1 MTSSFK
7 FSLFYCN
14 LLSFLILLNVTFF
27 VNISLLVQA
36 ATLNFRRNNKTRRK
50 ELSNMFFELFWDFK
64 SNFRWDSFVKG
75 IFQGTFLLILGI
87 LKYYDIPTLELFF
100 QIASTLIG

>member
-1 MTSSFK
+1 
-7 FSLFYCN
+7 
-14 LLSFLILLNVTFF
+14 
-27 VNISLLVQA
+27 
-36 ATLNFRRNNKTRRK
+36 
-50 ELSNMFFELFWDFK
+50 MFFELFWDFK

-100 QIASTLIG
+100 QISSTLIG